1 MVKHTLIALTL
12 CLSTTMTQAAD
23 KNEVEEAERWI
34 KDLTK
39 HLVEQGEVSG
49 TYLNNYIQCMQDQH
63 HLHAEP
69 DDDMKKLWQS
79 VMGATEHCAPVIDE
93 MFDAL
98 QEEKQPPAQDGSL

>member
-1 MVKHTLIALTL
+1 MVKHILLTCVISL
-12 CLSTTMTQAAD
+12 GVTTAQAAE
-23 KNEVEEAERWI
+23 KNEIEEAERWV
-34 KDLTK
+34 KDLTQ
-39 HLVEQGEVSG
+39 HLMEQGEVSG

-69 DDDMKKLWQS
+69 DDDMRKLWQS

-98 QEEKQPPAQDGSL
+98 QDEKQPPAQDGSL